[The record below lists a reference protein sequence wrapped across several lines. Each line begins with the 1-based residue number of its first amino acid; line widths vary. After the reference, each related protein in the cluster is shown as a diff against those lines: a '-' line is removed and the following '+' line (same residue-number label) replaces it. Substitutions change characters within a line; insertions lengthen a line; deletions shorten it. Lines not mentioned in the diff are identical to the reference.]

1 MVDKGGGR
9 WSEKNSQRSA
19 LRKHHPG
26 ESKFMEKEQLK
37 VCTKTLGLNFQNIL
51 CIKPAWH
58 RLMML
63 EGLDEAGEGCEG
75 VGGRGQKLQSHYWP
89 WICLWRPIAGLPL
102 ASSSRQA
109 VRNMEG
115 QEDKG

>member
-1 MVDKGGGR
+1 
-9 WSEKNSQRSA
+9 
-19 LRKHHPG
+19 
-26 ESKFMEKEQLK
+26 MEKEQLK
-37 VCTKTLGLNFQNIL
+37 VCTKTLQLNFSNIL

-75 VGGRGQKLQSHYWP
+75 VGGMGQKLKSHYWP

-102 ASSSRQA
+102 ARSTRQA
-109 VRNMEG
+109 VRNIGGARETKTVKCCVRASAHHYLCIKHTSFMPLFNYG
-115 QEDKG
+115 